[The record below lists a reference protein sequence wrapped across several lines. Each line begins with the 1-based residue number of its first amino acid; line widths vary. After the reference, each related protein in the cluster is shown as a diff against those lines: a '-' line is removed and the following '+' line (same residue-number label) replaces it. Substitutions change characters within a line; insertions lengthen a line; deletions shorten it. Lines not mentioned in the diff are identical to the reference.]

1 VKLAV
6 LTPHFAPD
14 VAPTGAVVTRI
25 VEELAARG
33 HRIEVYTS
41 LPWYRTNEVE
51 PGYGGRLIRREDLP
65 WGSITRIH
73 PLPAPNKRALVRRA
87 AAFGAFTTMAA
98 VVASRGDALDGVLAV
113 SPPLSLGLAG
123 SRVAKARRAPFV
135 FNIQDVFPDVVIE
148 LGYLRNPTLIAAAKR
163 LERHCY
169 ARADAITVLSE
180 GLRAN
185 VSGKVTDGTKV
196 RVIPNFVDTDAI
208 TPASKDNSYRAEF
221 GLTGK
226 KVVMY
231 AGNVGLSQSID
242 LMLEAATALAYEV
255 DLVFVI
261 NGTGARRAE
270 LERRAADLDNV
281 VFVDLQPIERLPEV
295 LAAADIHVVALKRG
309 LASASVPSKAYSI
322 FAAGRPIVA
331 SVDEG
336 SVIADM
342 VSSAGGGIAVPPE
355 DAEAFTKAIRKL
367 LDDPGEADA
376 MGRAGRS
383 FVEGAASPTA
393 IAGAYEELFTELSS
407 KRPATR

>member
-393 IAGAYEELFTELSS
+393 IADAYEELFAELSS

>member
-407 KRPATR
+407 KRPTTR